1 MAVIELLDIR
11 YDAGTATL
19 NINSP
24 DITTEYDPVTKA
36 LRIIG
41 LYELPDHED
50 HYMGDF
56 SGVEHGFVYNGVHS
70 GEYHVEYIPDA
81 SDRWFDGTDWN
92 VYETEA
98 EWKNG
103 GYYYGSSAKVKTF
116 ELKCFYEEITI
127 KQRED
132 IRNWLHR
139 DTCGAL
145 LFDDMPFVYW
155 NVRPTKIVPG
165 ELYNDS
171 GRYSGTFTVTLTA
184 YEPFGYLTRKSN
196 EPYNTDNAND
206 YCDLIPTSEMPAAPT
221 TSSMT
226 FQVYNPGREEC
237 GLTIRLSGS
246 VSNPIE
252 FLNETNET
260 RCIISKLPANDLV
273 LDINGD
279 SGVIQTYVSNNPDNA
294 EYGYAYHDRGVIKL
308 EPGMNNIRIMEKNSS
323 GSWVVP
329 TTLSLTSINVDYAP
343 RIL

>member
-1 MAVIELLDIR
+1 MLDVEYR
-11 YDAGTATL
+11 RDSATL
-19 NINSP
+19 VISSA
-24 DITTEYDPVTKA
+24 DITTEYDPSTKA

-56 SGVEHGFVYNGVHS
+56 SGVEHGFVYNGIHS
-70 GEYHVEYIPDA
+70 SQFHVEYIPDE
-81 SDRWFDGTDWN
+81 SDRWFDGTDWE
-92 VYETEA
+92 VYQSEVG
-98 EWKNG
+98 WKNG
-103 GYYYGSSAKVKTF
+103 GYYYGNAAKAKTF

-139 DTCGAL
+139 NTCGAL

-165 ELYNDS
+165 NLYNDS

-196 EPYNTDNAND
+196 EEWNQDNAND
-206 YCDLIPTSEMPAAPT
+206 YCDLIPTSEMPAEPT
-221 TSSMT
+221 TASRT
-226 FQVYNPGREEC
+226 FDVYNPGREEC
-237 GLTIRLSGS
+237 GLSIKLSGT

-252 FLNETNET
+252 FLNSTNKT
-260 RCIISKLPANDLV
+260 RCIIQSLPANDLI

-279 SGVIQTYVSNNPDNA
+279 TCVIQTYVSGQEANA
-294 EYGYAYHDRGVIKL
+294 DYGYAYHDRGIIKL
-308 EPGMNNIRIMEKNSS
+308 DPGLNHIEILEKNNN
-323 GSWVVP
+323 GEWVVP
-329 TTLSLTSINVDYAP
+329 TTLSMTRLGIDYAP